1 MAQLLEFRVGK
12 PEFAPERPVC
22 EAPWGVHLN
31 SRFAKPE
38 FQAVSP
44 ASEANIH
51 KLMFLGLGF
60 ADSVQTWEHFFGL
73 VAGIVI
79 ADF

>member
-1 MAQLLEFRVGK
+1 MSGQ
-12 PEFAPERPVC
+12 
-22 EAPWGVHLN
+22 
-31 SRFAKPE
+31 FAKPE

-60 ADSVQTWEHFFGL
+60 ADTVQTWEHFFGL
-73 VAGIVI
+73 VEGMVI